1 MAIIASHSYLA
12 NIALATMLT
21 VATFTLPG
29 CASTKT
35 ASGDQINDTKTLV
48 LHTGD
53 EIRLI
58 TCQRQRFKLRI
69 TSISED
75 GLSGKTL
82 PWPASNVAPGQE
94 VTVAYLELAFVQRD
108 KASPL
113 LTAGLVAGVTMIG
126 AMIAAV
132 TVGPA
137 PVMP

>member
-1 MAIIASHSYLA
+1 MALIFPHSILA
-12 NIALATMLT
+12 NIALAAMLT
-21 VATFTLPG
+21 VSTFTLPG
-29 CASTKT
+29 CASTRT
-35 ASGDQINDTKTLV
+35 ASGDEINDTKTLV

-75 GLSGKTL
+75 GLSGETL
-82 PWPASNVAPGQE
+82 PWPASHVAQGLE
-94 VTVAYLELAFVQRD
+94 VTVAYSDLAFVQRD

-132 TVGPA
+132 AVGPA